1 MDGWRGVFS
10 CMMEGGVCVVVEEE
24 PRVSRWS
31 GGGVVEWWWSMEPR
45 CMDDDGG
52 MRAGQKVC
60 THAHSHS

>member
-1 MDGWRGVFS
+1 MDGGVFS
-10 CMMEGGVCVVVEEE
+10 CMMEGGQCVVVVEEE

-31 GGGVVEWWWSMEPR
+31 GGGAVVEWWSMEPR

-52 MRAGQKVC
+52 MRAEQKVC